1 MSDIGFDRL
10 RAAIYEI
17 ETVPIDWLRM
27 PFWVEMWIA
36 NAGLFTDERSL
47 YGKWQVSALPPNT
60 NGTWQHP
67 EELAA
72 LFVHLSRRPPRQFVE
87 VGCFRGWTTALAGA
101 YFRRFNPDHRAV
113 GIDVAKYWSV
123 PDGIPCPDNAAY
135 FHAERQHWTP
145 ERNRVVLIDADH
157 SYLSA
162 RTDLVVY
169 GRHAAA
175 VAFHD
180 IYDATIRDTPG
191 YDGGVWRL
199 WRELKNGNA
208 GRWTEFVR
216 SDGVEAFGIGLIEAP
231 SEDAP

>member
-10 RAAIYEI
+10 QDAIDRAASASLDEL
-17 ETVPIDWLRM
+17 TNRM
-27 PFWVEMWIA
+27 WVAGWVA
-36 NAGLFTDERSL
+36 RAGLFTDERDL
-47 YGKWQVSALPPNT
+47 YGAWQSYALPRNT

-67 EELAA
+67 EELAD
-72 LFVHLSRRPPRQFVE
+72 LFVHLSRRPPSQFVE

-101 YFRRFNPDHRAV
+101 YFRRFDPDHRAI

-123 PDGIPCPDNAAY
+123 PDGIPCPDNAVY
-135 FHAERQHWTP
+135 FHAERQHWIP
-145 ERNRVVLIDADH
+145 ERNRFVLIDADH

-169 GRHAAA
+169 GKHAAA

-180 IYDATIRDTPG
+180 IYDATVRDTPG

-199 WRELKNGNA
+199 WREVRKANESLC
-208 GRWTEFVR
+208 TEFRR
-216 SDGVEAFGIGLIEAP
+216 SDGVEAFGIGLVEAP
-231 SEDAP
+231 TEDAP

>member
-60 NGTWQHP
+60 NGVWQHP

-72 LFVHLSRRPPRQFVE
+72 LFVRLSAYRPRQFVE
-87 VGCFRGWTTALAGA
+87 IGCFRGWLTALAGA
-101 YFRRFNPDHRAV
+101 YFRRFNPDHTAV
-113 GIDVAKYWSV
+113 GIDLSTLWTV
-123 PDGIPCPDNAAY
+123 PNGIPNPGNVRYVQGDKVRVDV
-135 FHAERQHWTP
+135 EWG
-145 ERNRVVLIDADH
+145 RVVFIDGDH
-157 SYLSA
+157 SYGSVKDDFS
-162 RTDLVVY
+162 RQCDY
-169 GRHAAA
+169 AAM

-180 IYDATIRDTPG
+180 IYDAHIRDTPG

-199 WRELKNGNA
+199 WRELKDGNA